1 MSDAPGFGVL
11 LQRLLDNRGLYAD
24 HLARLPDLD
33 RDELELLLRGSLE
46 PHPVLLR
53 ALAMALAL
61 RPADLLAAAGW
72 PVPPELRPAAPQA
85 QARVTELVLLAR
97 GGEPAELLRLRR
109 FARSLWPARPEPPT
123 STDDTVPG
131 AGFGA
136 LLSCLMANR
145 NLSAPGLAAITGL
158 PEATLARLLSGDRPP
173 APDQLTALAEA
184 LDLRVD
190 DLFALSGTA
199 LPESGVIYAYP
210 VRPHLGGL
218 VGDLVPL
225 SAARLDWV
233 LAAAHTPR

>member
-53 ALAMALAL
+53 TLATALAL
-61 RPADLLAAAGW
+61 RPADLFAASGW
-72 PVPPELRPAAPQA
+72 PVPVELRPVAPQA
-85 QARVTELVLLAR
+85 RPQVTELVLLAR
-97 GGEPAELLRLRR
+97 GCEPAELLRLRR
-109 FARSLWPARPEPPT
+109 FARSLWPTQPEPPAAA
-123 STDDTVPG
+123 DDLVTG
-131 AGFGA
+131 NGFGA
-136 LLSCLMANR
+136 LLGALLANR
-145 NLSAPGLAAITGL
+145 NLSTPGLAAITGL
-158 PEATLARLLSGDRPP
+158 TEGALTRLLTGDRTP

-190 DLFALSGTA
+190 DLFALAGAA
-199 LPESGVIYAYP
+199 LPESGLTYAYP

-225 SAARLDWV
+225 PATRIDWV
-233 LAAAHTPR
+233 LAQAHNPR